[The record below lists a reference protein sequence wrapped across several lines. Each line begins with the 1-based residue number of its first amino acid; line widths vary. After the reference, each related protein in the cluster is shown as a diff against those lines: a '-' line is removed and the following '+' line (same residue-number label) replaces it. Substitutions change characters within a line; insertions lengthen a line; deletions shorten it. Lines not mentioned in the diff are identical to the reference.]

1 MTAFLKLDDAHV
13 YIGLE
18 PTRGP
23 WAVEHC
29 HAGPPA
35 GAIARSVE
43 IVAGAGGGEGK
54 LLTRLTLDLIRPIP
68 MAGFRVDV
76 EMRREGRKVATAAAT
91 LSDLNG
97 KPCVTGTALLVAPS
111 ETAGVPTAP
120 VTSLK
125 VADAA
130 PGPFPI
136 RQTAHGR
143 DAFGQFMEVR
153 YPEGDGPEPGPT
165 KMWMRVMPLVEGE
178 TPSSFQRICPLAD
191 CGNAT
196 SRNAELQEVGFVNPD
211 LTIVAHRQTSAE
223 WLLSDGIS
231 HWRGNGIG
239 LAEARISDENGP
251 VATALQSVI
260 LTPG

>member
-13 YIGLE
+13 YIGLD

-23 WAVEHC
+23 WSVDHC

-43 IVAGAGGGEGK
+43 IVAGSNREGGK

-76 EMRREGRKVATAAAT
+76 EMRREGRKVATAAAV

-97 KPCVTGTALLVAPS
+97 KPCVTGTALLVAPA
-111 ETAGVPTAP
+111 ETPGVPTAEVAP
-120 VTSLK
+120 LK
-125 VADAA
+125 VADAS
-130 PGPFPI
+130 PGPFPL
-136 RQTAHGR
+136 QKPVHHLN
-143 DAFGQFMEVR
+143 AFGSFVDVL
-153 YPEGDGPEPGPT
+153 YPAGETPDPGPT
-165 KMWMRVMPLVEGE
+165 KMWMKVKGLVEGE
-178 TPSSFQRICPLAD
+178 APSSFQRLCPLAD

-196 SRNAELQEVGFVNPD
+196 ARNAEPQAVGFVNPD
-211 LTIVAHRQTSAE
+211 LTIVAHRQTSAD
-223 WLLSDGIS
+223 WLLSDGVS
-231 HWRGNGIG
+231 HWHENGIG
-239 LAEARISDENGP
+239 LAEARISDEDGP

-260 LTPG
+260 LTPM

>member
-13 YIGLE
+13 YIGQD

-23 WAVEHC
+23 WHLDHC

-43 IVAGAGGGEGK
+43 IVAGAGK

-97 KPCVTGTALLVAPS
+97 KVCVTGTALLIAPS
-111 ETAGVPTAP
+111 EMPGVPTAP
-120 VTSLK
+120 VSPLR

-136 RQTAHGR
+136 RQTAHGQ
-143 DAFGQFMEVR
+143 DAFGQYMDVR
-153 YPEGDGPEPGPT
+153 YPAGEAPEPGPT
-165 KMWMRVMPLVEGE
+165 KFWMKVLPLVEGE
-178 TPSSFQRICPLAD
+178 VPSSFQRICPLAD

-211 LTIVAHRQTSAE
+211 LTIVAHRQTAAD
-223 WLLSDGIS
+223 WLLSDGVS
-231 HWRGNGIG
+231 HWRENGIG

>member
-1 MTAFLKLDDAHV
+1 MSAFLKLDDQHV

-23 WAVEHC
+23 WSVDHC

-43 IVAGAGGGEGK
+43 IVAGASK
-54 LLTRLTLDLIRPIP
+54 QLTRLTLDLIRPIP

-76 EMRREGRKVATAAAT
+76 EMQREGRKVSTAAVT

-97 KPCVTGTALLVAPS
+97 KACVTGSALLIAPTPESAVPTPPVAP
-111 ETAGVPTAP
+111 
-120 VTSLK
+120 LK
-125 VADAA
+125 VADAS

-136 RQTAHGR
+136 QKWSHELP
-143 DAFGQFMEVR
+143 AFGSFVDVL
-153 YPEGDGPEPGPT
+153 YPDGEDCEPGPT
-165 KMWMRVMPLVEGE
+165 KMWLRTGPLIAGE

-191 CGNAT
+191 SGNAV

-211 LTIVAHRQTSAE
+211 LTIVAHRQTAE
-223 WLLSDGIS
+223 DWLLTETIS
-231 HWRGNGIG
+231 HWRPNGIG

-251 VATALQSVI
+251 LATALQSVI
-260 LTPG
+260 LSPS

>member
-1 MTAFLKLDDAHV
+1 MPAFLKLADTHV
-13 YIGLE
+13 YIGQD

-23 WAVEHC
+23 WHVDHC

-43 IVAGAGGGEGK
+43 IVAGANEEGGK

-76 EMRREGRKVATAAAT
+76 EMRREGRKVATVAAT

-97 KPCVTGTALLVAPS
+97 KPCVTGSALLVAPS
-111 ETAGVPTAP
+111 ETPDLPSAP
-120 VTSLK
+120 ISPLK
-125 VADAA
+125 VADAT

-136 RQTAHGR
+136 QNTAHGEA
-143 DAFGQFMEVR
+143 AFGQFMDVR
-153 YPEGDGPEPGPT
+153 YPRGETPDPGPT
-165 KMWMRVMPLVEGE
+165 KMWMKVMPLVEGE

-196 SRNAELQEVGFVNPD
+196 ARNADLSEVGFVNPD
-211 LTIVAHRQTSAE
+211 LTIVAHRQTGAD
-223 WLLSDGIS
+223 WLLSDGVS
-231 HWRGNGIG
+231 HWHGNGIG
-239 LAEARISDENGP
+239 LAEARISDEAGP

-260 LTPG
+260 LTPT

>member
-1 MTAFLKLDDAHV
+1 MSAFLKLDDQHV

-23 WAVEHC
+23 WSVDHC

-43 IVAGAGGGEGK
+43 IVAGAGK

-68 MAGFRVDV
+68 IAGFRVDV
-76 EMRREGRKVATAAAT
+76 EMQRQGRSVSTAAVM

-97 KPCVTGTALLVAPS
+97 RVCVTGTALLIAPS
-111 ETAGVPTAP
+111 QEHAVPTPP
-120 VTSLK
+120 VAQLK
-125 VADAA
+125 VADAV

-136 RQTAHGR
+136 RKPAHGLP
-143 DAFGQFMEVR
+143 AFGSFVDVL
-153 YPEGDGPEPGPT
+153 YPEGEDCEPGPT
-165 KMWMRVMPLVEGE
+165 TMWMKTVPLIEGE
-178 TPSSFQRICPLAD
+178 APSSFQRICPLAD
-191 CGNAT
+191 SGNAI

-211 LTIVAHRQTSAE
+211 LTIVAHRQTAAD
-223 WLLSDGIS
+223 WLLTETIS
-231 HWRGNGIG
+231 HWRPNGIG

-251 VATALQSVI
+251 LATALQSVI
-260 LTPG
+260 LSPN

>member
-1 MTAFLKLDDAHV
+1 MTAFLKLDDEHV

-18 PTRGP
+18 ATRGP

-43 IVAGAGGGEGK
+43 IVAGAGSGVGK

-91 LSDLNG
+91 LSDLSG
-97 KPCVTGTALLVAPS
+97 KPCVTGTALLIAPSVAREAPTPRVAP
-111 ETAGVPTAP
+111 
-120 VTSLK
+120 LK
-125 VADAA
+125 VADAT
-130 PGPFPI
+130 PGPFPL
-136 RQTAHGR
+136 QTPVHHLR
-143 DAFGQFMEVR
+143 AFGSYVDVR
-153 YPEGDGPEPGPT
+153 YPAGETPDPGPT
-165 KMWMRVMPLVEGE
+165 KMWMKVMPLVEGE
-178 TPSSFQRICPLAD
+178 VPSSFQRICPLAD

-196 SRNAELQEVGFVNPD
+196 SRNSEAQQVGFVNPD
-211 LTIVAHRQTSAE
+211 LTIVAHRQTTAD
-223 WLLSDGIS
+223 WLLSDGVS
-231 HWRGNGIG
+231 HWRSNGIG
-239 LAEARISDENGP
+239 LAEARISDDDGP

-260 LTPG
+260 LTPN